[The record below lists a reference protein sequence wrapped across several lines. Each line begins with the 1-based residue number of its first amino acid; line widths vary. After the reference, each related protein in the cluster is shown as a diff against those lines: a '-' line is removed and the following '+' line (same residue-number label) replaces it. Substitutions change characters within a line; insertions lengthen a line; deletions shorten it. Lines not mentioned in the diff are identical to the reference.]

1 MKNKNTD
8 LLYHLVIYK
17 NDKEKIFH
25 IQTTKVKNPKVSCT
39 LKIQLARSLY
49 AISGKDSAQCAA
61 TTSFIRSLLVFPNLN
76 DWDRKIIPLRNVNC
90 KELTKHYKK
99 YEKELKDVN
108 YKQVTRYPHV
118 RHYEKYKK
126 YNTAFLKMIVT
137 NLDQKRFNIK
147 TTKILEDFNVTK
159 DIDKKVLEIYNYVL
173 KDRTSPVNNVS
184 QLLRHILFTYTNF
197 DIDRI
202 KRVA

>member
-1 MKNKNTD
+1 MKNKNTDLNTD

-76 DWDRKIIPLRNVNC
+76 EYRYGISFKIIPTNIFGTQTSEHLAQMLNSF
-90 KELTKHYKK
+90 
-99 YEKELKDVN
+99 
-108 YKQVTRYPHV
+108 
-118 RHYEKYKK
+118 
-126 YNTAFLKMIVT
+126 FL
-137 NLDQKRFNIK
+137 
-147 TTKILEDFNVTK
+147 
-159 DIDKKVLEIYNYVL
+159 
-173 KDRTSPVNNVS
+173 
-184 QLLRHILFTYTNF
+184 
-197 DIDRI
+197 
-202 KRVA
+202 